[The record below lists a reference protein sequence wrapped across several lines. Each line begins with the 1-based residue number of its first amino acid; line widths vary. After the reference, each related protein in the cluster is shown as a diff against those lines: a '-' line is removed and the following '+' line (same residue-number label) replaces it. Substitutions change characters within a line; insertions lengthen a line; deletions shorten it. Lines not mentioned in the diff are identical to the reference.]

1 MNYVHVEHNCQS
13 EPDPYL
19 ELALGIIRQAAA
31 DYRYLR
37 QHYSAD
43 LCDEDKKRIRKEIRA
58 IRRFFLSR
66 WYIILSG
73 IENGPKILEMLDSEV
88 LSND

>member
-1 MNYVHVEHNCQS
+1 MNCVHVEHNCQS
-13 EPDPYL
+13 VPDPYQ
-19 ELALGIIRQAAA
+19 ELALGIIRQAAS

-43 LCDEDKKRIRKEIRA
+43 LCEEEKKRIRKEMRT

-66 WYIILSG
+66 WYIVLSG

-88 LSND
+88 PHND